1 MAVDMFEEGNSTS
14 HTETTNSNTPPFTRL
29 LQILVAFLLA
39 LWSASPI
46 QVEDESHSEL
56 EEILTDQNRINS
68 QKKLDPCESRCL
80 CLKFSHEIVAPLVFT
95 GECIFPNGT
104 KLELVDAA
112 TGQQVRHGPLAS
124 SAQIEICVLNDENWT
139 IEELNSHIMVQT
151 RGCDQNPYLR
161 LEGGVVSVNE
171 IKFKHTP
178 KHMKKLD
185 VVKLGARVVDETE
198 VIEAVT
204 GPFTV
209 KDQRLK
215 SKKRYPPSPTDH
227 VWSLEHICKYGA
239 FHKRLTES
247 GIKTV
252 EDFLIE
258 LQNNP
263 QRLRHILGRSMSEN
277 YWKKV
282 TKHAK
287 TCNLDGRKYLYHH
300 LETEQKFTVAF
311 DVAGQVMWLD
321 SGCGL
326 LHFNMLPENQK
337 GTTETYRSA
346 ECSTSYAFVDRQS
359 VSDEM
364 SVAITSPGHSGFG
377 PWGYQNS
384 PNDIISA
391 ISESG
396 DWEELMQYLS
406 SDAIQFDDFLYRE
419 LGQTNNSVA
428 ETIATQFHQLQHGVA
443 MDLLQ
448 NQFMVSENVH
458 NEDSTNT
465 NQQCPMNNVSIVPE
479 ASTCKDK
486 YKKIWI
492 KITSIVKWL
501 ALNRF
506 VKLKKV
512 RMTKKRKSISK

>member
-1 MAVDMFEEGNSTS
+1 M
-14 HTETTNSNTPPFTRL
+14 
-29 LQILVAFLLA
+29 
-39 LWSASPI
+39 I
-46 QVEDESHSEL
+46 Q
-56 EEILTDQNRINS
+56 
-68 QKKLDPCESRCL
+68 
-80 CLKFSHEIVAPLVFT
+80 
-95 GECIFPNGT
+95 
-104 KLELVDAA
+104 
-112 TGQQVRHGPLAS
+112 
-124 SAQIEICVLNDENWT
+124 
-139 IEELNSHIMVQT
+139 
-151 RGCDQNPYLR
+151 
-161 LEGGVVSVNE
+161 
-171 IKFKHTP
+171 
-178 KHMKKLD
+178 
-185 VVKLGARVVDETE
+185 
-198 VIEAVT
+198 
-204 GPFTV
+204 
-209 KDQRLK
+209 
-215 SKKRYPPSPTDH
+215 
-227 VWSLEHICKYGA
+227 
-239 FHKRLTES
+239 
-247 GIKTV
+247 
-252 EDFLIE
+252 
-258 LQNNP
+258 
-263 QRLRHILGRSMSEN
+263 
-277 YWKKV
+277 
-282 TKHAK
+282 
-287 TCNLDGRKYLYHH
+287 
-300 LETEQKFTVAF
+300 
-311 DVAGQVMWLD
+311 
-321 SGCGL
+321 
-326 LHFNMLPENQK
+326 